1 MATRVLIVDKDPA
14 TVNYLLYELK
24 KAGFE
29 PKSAGGGKEGLI
41 VAWRDRPHVIIL
53 DPAFTDMPVAE
64 FIQKIRGDNR
74 TANRPLVAFSSLRDP
89 EEIQRAIDLGFN
101 SYFAKE
107 GDALPLL
114 LKTLNEYG
122 SQGVSDHSFAG
133 RAVKPAAPEKEG
145 RLVVFLSAKGG
156 TGTSSLCANMAAA
169 LGEMEPDAA
178 IVVVDLV
185 LPLGSIAPVVGY
197 DGPLN
202 IVEAARM
209 TLAEATAEYY
219 QDALPTTGLWHF
231 RLLAG
236 CPDPEEANELDVTRV
251 PVILNTLKRSF
262 DYVFVDLGR
271 SLSRISLPIILAADQ
286 VAVILSVDQATVEL
300 TQKVIKYLESKGL
313 ERDQLFPLINRAVGQ
328 EGLTRTQI
336 EGVLGLTIPAS
347 FPFIGGNFAL
357 ANNQHVPIYHK
368 FPGEVAAISL
378 RETTAEMLKQLQ
390 KRTTGPMA
398 VSRA

>member
-1 MATRVLIVDKDPA
+1 VATRVLVVDRDPA
-14 TVNYLLYELK
+14 TVNYLTYELK

-29 PKSAGGGKEGLI
+29 AKSAGGGKEGLI
-41 VAWRDRPHVIIL
+41 VAWRDRPHIIVL
-53 DPAFTDMPVAE
+53 DPVFTDMPVAE

-89 EEIQRAIDLGFN
+89 DQIQRAIDLGFN

-122 SQGVSDHSFAG
+122 TQGVKEHHFSG
-133 RAVKPAAPEKEG
+133 PTVKPAVPEKEG

-156 TGTSSLCANMAAA
+156 TGTSSLCANMAAM
-169 LGEMEPDAA
+169 LGEMQQEAET
-178 IVVVDLV
+178 VVVDLV

-209 TLAEATAEYY
+209 TLAEATEEYY
-219 QDALPTTGLWHF
+219 RDALPTTGLWHF

-236 CPDPEEANELDVTRV
+236 CPDPEEANELDVARV

-271 SLSRISLPIILAADQ
+271 SLSRISLPIILAANQ
-286 VAVILSVDQATVEL
+286 VVVILSVDQATVEL
-300 TQKVIKYLESKGL
+300 TRKVMRYLEGKGL
-313 ERDQLFPLINRAVGQ
+313 DREQLFPLINRAVGL
-328 EGLTRTQI
+328 EGLTRVQI
-336 EGVLGLTIPAS
+336 EAELGLSIPGS
-347 FPFIGGNFAL
+347 FPFISGNFAL
-357 ANNQHVPIYHK
+357 ANNLHVPIYSK
-368 FPGEVAAISL
+368 FPGEVAAISM
-378 RETTAEMLKQLQ
+378 REITTEVVKQLE
-390 KRTTGPMA
+390 KRSTGPIP
-398 VSRA
+398 VSRG